1 MSARKELGEEGMI
14 EFVQDPDPNS
24 GIQFLLKL
32 PAEDE
37 LHLTFT
43 FIMRRKEDPATGA
56 PAAPTTINGLTFI
69 TASNS
74 REIENLV
81 TREFHADPN
90 LHKNPN
96 VNLVGDGNYTTDV
109 SSAVQF
115 EYTWRWRPP
124 AEDRLGVGWRN
135 TCSFVEYDQRAH
147 KLMPLAQFSFWVP
160 RPSRMWPPSPGIG
173 PGDLLSS
180 PPPKLRVSPSR
191 NNDGDQTDGELPSP
205 TTLEFDG
212 PGLEYTMTNV
222 PAVKVDNCPRPAES
236 AIGDDGPLFRATIK
250 SLEQK
255 TSNLRTKMK
264 KVLKRAEQARQA
276 QIVCNDAFSAFMESL
291 RDAST
296 SGHAP
301 GIQPALD
308 HYFERT
314 YREILTFEK
323 NNELNLQKLIIDP
336 LTKLYHMDLKQ
347 AESKK
352 RDFEEESR
360 DYYNYVSRYLGIR
373 NDPSKEKKKIESETK
388 YQTKRKNFELK
399 RFDYSTFMQD
409 LHGGRK
415 EQEVLAQLTKYADA
429 QARGFLNTA
438 KKVQELLPELEA
450 LDYEVKETAKEFQ
463 LQRTE
468 REERRRLLE
477 KNNQQY
483 VEPESVPSFIPPTTP
498 NASAPTSSDILGFN
512 HNTGFERL
520 GMGTSSVR
528 AVSSGSEGVPEGLMS
543 PVQAGKSGSGSLKY
557 RGYGE
562 NTVDKETERRK
573 EGLLW
578 ALSRPGSHVDPKGLN
593 KQAWHKYWVVLAGG
607 QLCEY
612 TNWKQKLG
620 LHNDPINLKMASVRE
635 ARNSERRFCFEV
647 VTPQYKRVYQA
658 TSEEDMNNWISSI
671 NNAVK
676 STIESGGSIKNFDVT
691 PISNE
696 TEVSALKNI
705 PSALTGKSSHRDH
718 HASSSAPV
726 GNSQAGVYR
735 RTTVGARPG
744 PQRRNSSN
752 FNDDPEKLLQMV
764 RDSDPSNS
772 SCADC
777 GSQVKTEW
785 VSINLGIVLCIEC
798 SGLHRSLGTHISKV
812 RSLTLDVTSFTPD
825 LVDLLTSIGNAKSN
839 SVWESRLD
847 PSTRPNAQSSRE
859 SRLKFITAKYVN
871 RSFVAP
877 LSPTL
882 SVHATAD
889 ELLLDA
895 ARKNN
900 LQSAVYALALQA
912 NPNCVDPVNGT
923 HVAVLALAAADPPRS
938 IPAAPAVPTTPAV
951 VVVQQPHPI
960 SPGSPGSP
968 RSPLSDPIAIIPN
981 SSSAGHHST
990 SSISGSTISEDTLAP
1005 PGSLPNSSFMT
1016 SSSSNTNTS
1025 GTTPAAQTTF
1035 ALAEL
1040 IVQNG
1045 GELPMGQISIPLS
1058 MAARNYVAH
1067 KVSKRLQQQS
1077 PAPSRGAS
1085 THESSRRLEA
1095 GFMANSIGG
1104 FGSGS
1109 GITSGLSSNNSNN
1122 ITSGLT
1128 GAGGISPAG
1137 GNGIPVAA
1145 TQPGTIITEGFG
1157 NSITSNTSSGKDKS
1171 KRISSGARLHRS
1183 PILER

>member
-1 MSARKELGEEGMI
+1 
-14 EFVQDPDPNS
+14 
-24 GIQFLLKL
+24 
-32 PAEDE
+32 
-37 LHLTFT
+37 
-43 FIMRRKEDPATGA
+43 
-56 PAAPTTINGLTFI
+56 
-69 TASNS
+69 
-74 REIENLV
+74 
-81 TREFHADPN
+81 
-90 LHKNPN
+90 
-96 VNLVGDGNYTTDV
+96 
-109 SSAVQF
+109 
-115 EYTWRWRPP
+115 
-124 AEDRLGVGWRN
+124 
-135 TCSFVEYDQRAH
+135 VEYDQRAH
-147 KLMPLAQFSFWVP
+147 KLTPLAQFSFWVP
-160 RPSRMWPPSPGIG
+160 RKELPGKLRGNRKLTELIGPSRIWPPSPGIG

-205 TTLEFDG
+205 TALDFDG
-212 PGLEYTMTNV
+212 PGLEHMMTNV

-528 AVSSGSEGVPEGLMS
+528 AVSSGSEGIPEGLMS

-562 NTVDKETERRK
+562 NTVQVDKETERRK

-676 STIESGGSIKNFDVT
+676 STIESGGSIKNFDVS

-718 HASSSAPV
+718 HIPSSAPV
-726 GNSQAGVYR
+726 GNTQGGVYR

-785 VSINLGIVLCIEC
+785 VSINLGIVLCI
-798 SGLHRSLGTHISKV
+798 GMSLPG
-812 RSLTLDVTSFTPD
+812 R
-825 LVDLLTSIGNAKSN
+825 A
-839 SVWESRLD
+839 SVWSW
-847 PSTRPNAQSSRE
+847 SITRP
-859 SRLKFITAKYVN
+859 
-871 RSFVAP
+871 
-877 LSPTL
+877 TL
-882 SVHATAD
+882 
-889 ELLLDA
+889 
-895 ARKNN
+895 
-900 LQSAVYALALQA
+900 
-912 NPNCVDPVNGT
+912 
-923 HVAVLALAAADPPRS
+923 PR
-938 IPAAPAVPTTPAV
+938 
-951 VVVQQPHPI
+951 
-960 SPGSPGSP
+960 
-968 RSPLSDPIAIIPN
+968 R
-981 SSSAGHHST
+981 
-990 SSISGSTISEDTLAP
+990 
-1005 PGSLPNSSFMT
+1005 MT
-1016 SSSSNTNTS
+1016 C
-1025 GTTPAAQTTF
+1025 
-1035 ALAEL
+1035 E
-1040 IVQNG
+1040 
-1045 GELPMGQISIPLS
+1045 
-1058 MAARNYVAH
+1058 
-1067 KVSKRLQQQS
+1067 
-1077 PAPSRGAS
+1077 
-1085 THESSRRLEA
+1085 
-1095 GFMANSIGG
+1095 
-1104 FGSGS
+1104 
-1109 GITSGLSSNNSNN
+1109 
-1122 ITSGLT
+1122 
-1128 GAGGISPAG
+1128 
-1137 GNGIPVAA
+1137 
-1145 TQPGTIITEGFG
+1145 
-1157 NSITSNTSSGKDKS
+1157 
-1171 KRISSGARLHRS
+1171 
-1183 PILER
+1183 